1 MLNICACCTAPI
13 QLASYGLFPCSPM
26 NPQLAVSFDM
36 LELVSELFMN
46 MAPNERGQ
54 ATTITKYLEVQGFT
68 FRKGV
73 CGPAS
78 KSDASATKLTKV

>member
-1 MLNICACCTAPI
+1 MLSTIH
-13 QLASYGLFPCSPM
+13 Y
-26 NPQLAVSFDM
+26 
-36 LELVSELFMN
+36 
-46 MAPNERGQ
+46 NERGW